1 MQQLWSILDIT
12 FCVVGLHAAWQ
23 NTEHVA
29 CCSLHQIYFVLL
41 CMTCP
46 QVILLVYLCFYVDC
60 RQTCKLSYKPC
71 IKCPEVQL
79 LKSKRPQF
87 ARSCSHYAEVKC
99 FDTSYWTICERTA
112 MIAFVI
118 EHPNEVEL
126 QVGFVS
132 INLHF
137 LSLGF
142 IRVSICT
149 MQHMVYIY
157 GFVLLLV
164 FSSVTVTDLN
174 LSIQHMHE

>member
-79 LKSKRPQF
+79 LKSKRLQF
-87 ARSCSHYAEVKC
+87 ARSCSHYADVTC
-99 FDTSYWTICERTA
+99 FDTAYAGSMNKVPSSMSTQMRLSYKWASFQSAPCSTWCSY
-112 MIAFVI
+112 MS
-118 EHPNEVEL
+118 L
-126 QVGFVS
+126 YCCWY
-132 INLHF
+132 LHQ
-137 LSLGF
+137 S
-142 IRVSICT
+142 
-149 MQHMVYIY
+149 M
-157 GFVLLLV
+157 
-164 FSSVTVTDLN
+164 
-174 LSIQHMHE
+174 

>member
-87 ARSCSHYAEVKC
+87 ARSCSYYADVTC
-99 FDTSYWTICERTA
+99 FDTSYCTICERTA

-142 IRVSICT
+142 IRMHHAAHGVHICLCT
-149 MQHMVYIY
+149 SAGICISYC
-157 GFVLLLV
+157 
-164 FSSVTVTDLN
+164 N
-174 LSIQHMHE
+174 